1 MKYLGSFGGP
11 SAPWIDDSDSWD
23 EEQDLASIVGQIGQ
37 SLARSLEYRAT
48 TLREKPTFDL
58 VVQEI
63 RAQIAAAA
71 VTGQLSAVAEL
82 SDLMVYLQSSL
93 RIEQQQQEKPE
104 EIEQGKSSLLSWDD
118 KDE

>member
-11 SAPWIDDSDSWD
+11 SAPWIDDEDPWD
-23 EEQDLASIVGQIGQ
+23 GEQDLASVLGQVGQ

-48 TLREKPTFDL
+48 DLREKPTLPL
-58 VVQEI
+58 VLQEI

-71 VTGQLSAVAEL
+71 VTEQLSAIAEL
-82 SDLMVYLQSSL
+82 SDLMVYLQSL
-93 RIEQQQQEKPE
+93 LQTEQHSIPQEE
-104 EIEQGKSSLLSWDD
+104 SSLSDWDA